1 MSPLVGIHELS
12 KAFGTQTLFQGIS
25 FGIQQG
31 DQIGLIGP
39 NGSGKS
45 TLLEIIAGIENPD
58 SGHLSRRQGLRLGFA
73 TQAPEFAAEPLET
86 ILVKGLRGDPQDLQ
100 TRARILLG
108 KVGFED
114 AQQNAATLSGGWKKR
129 LDIARALMQEPDL
142 MLFDEPTNHLDLE
155 GIVWL
160 ENFLKRERLTYI
172 VISHDRYFLENVTN
186 KIIELNKCFPQGI
199 FVSEGPLST
208 HMELKENFLEGQGQQ
223 ERALA
228 NIVRDEID
236 WLRRSPKA
244 RTTKSTARIQRAN
257 ELIGQLAEVRK
268 RNKKDKVALDF
279 SASERETRKLLVG
292 KNLTKSLGD
301 KLLFKGIDL
310 TLSPGSCVGIVG
322 ANGTGK
328 TTLLRLLA
336 GQIAPDMGTLKVAD
350 DLKLV
355 YFDQHRE
362 QIPPNVT
369 LRRALSPLSD
379 TVNYRGQSIHVNGWA
394 KKFLFTPDRMELPI
408 GCLSGGERARI
419 LIARLMLQPADIL
432 FLDEPT
438 NDLDIPTL
446 EVIEESIQ
454 EFTGAVVLI
463 SHDRCMMDRICTQF
477 LGLGAGLE
485 GEIFADFAQWEAA
498 SQKKSSRLELAK
510 PTSPPSPKP
519 STQKKLTYKEQREL
533 EGMEETIQK
542 GEAEIQRLQIL
553 IESSS
558 NDPQKALELYQA
570 LHAAQSHLDQLF
582 ARWEELESKRLG

>member
-1 MSPLVGIHELS
+1 MSPLVGIHDLS

-45 TLLEIIAGIENPD
+45 TLLEIIAGVENPD

-86 ILVKGLRGDPQDLQ
+86 ILVKGLRGDPLDLQ

-114 AQQNAATLSGGWKKR
+114 AQQNASTLSGGWKKR

-257 ELIGQLAEVRK
+257 ELIEQLAEVRK

-350 DLKLV
+350 NLKLV

-510 PTSPPSPKP
+510 PSSPPPKP

-533 EGMEETIQK
+533 EGMEATIQK

-570 LHAAQSHLDQLF
+570 LHAAQSHLDRLF